1 MLLWTKTNIPQG
13 IYSVTKYLLNMIS
26 SIAEVTNPLKN
37 SINEKVARIRE
48 VFVTRFKESLSTNY
62 IVNGERGGAKRVL
75 LNR

>member
-1 MLLWTKTNIPQG
+1 
-13 IYSVTKYLLNMIS
+13 MIS